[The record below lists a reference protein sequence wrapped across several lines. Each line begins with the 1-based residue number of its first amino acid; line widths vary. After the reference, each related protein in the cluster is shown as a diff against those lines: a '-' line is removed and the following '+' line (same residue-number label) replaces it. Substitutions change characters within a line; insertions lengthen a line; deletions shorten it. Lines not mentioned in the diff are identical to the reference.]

1 MLWLYV
7 MKKLLIIGYVWPE
20 PNSSAAGS
28 RMMQLIHS
36 FQMQHYQ
43 ITFASPAQQTEH
55 MVDLNVL
62 NIAVENISLNC
73 SSFDDF
79 IIKLEP
85 DAVMFDRFMM
95 EEQFG
100 WRVSEHCPQAL
111 RILDTEDLFCLRHAR
126 HKAYKEKRNITDE
139 DLLTSDLAKRE
150 VAAIFRSDISLMISS
165 IEIELLQRL
174 FKVDAKLLHY
184 CPFMLNDEQLAQV
197 NPHYQQR
204 QGFMVI
210 GNFRHAPNWDAV
222 LWLKQQIW
230 PLIRKQLPNAEV
242 NIYGAYPPPK
252 ATDLNDEKSG
262 FLVKGWVDDAVL
274 AMQSAKVC
282 LAPLRFGA
290 GMKGKLA
297 EAMYCATPSVTT
309 DVGAESMQ
317 TELPWAGVIANDP
330 QAIADAAVKLYRDE
344 KCWKIA
350 NDLGP
355 KNAKILYQQERINS
369 DLSQCIRQLTDTLT
383 SHRKANFIG
392 SMLNHHHH
400 KSTQYMSQ
408 WIDVK
413 TQLKV
418 IVEGTGESQ

>member
-139 DLLTSDLAKRE
+139 DLLTSD
-150 VAAIFRSDISLMISS
+150 
-165 IEIELLQRL
+165 
-174 FKVDAKLLHY
+174 
-184 CPFMLNDEQLAQV
+184 
-197 NPHYQQR
+197 
-204 QGFMVI
+204 
-210 GNFRHAPNWDAV
+210 
-222 LWLKQQIW
+222 
-230 PLIRKQLPNAEV
+230 
-242 NIYGAYPPPK
+242 
-252 ATDLNDEKSG
+252 
-262 FLVKGWVDDAVL
+262 
-274 AMQSAKVC
+274 
-282 LAPLRFGA
+282 
-290 GMKGKLA
+290 
-297 EAMYCATPSVTT
+297 
-309 DVGAESMQ
+309 
-317 TELPWAGVIANDP
+317 
-330 QAIADAAVKLYRDE
+330 
-344 KCWKIA
+344 
-350 NDLGP
+350 
-355 KNAKILYQQERINS
+355 
-369 DLSQCIRQLTDTLT
+369 
-383 SHRKANFIG
+383 
-392 SMLNHHHH
+392 
-400 KSTQYMSQ
+400 
-408 WIDVK
+408 
-413 TQLKV
+413 
-418 IVEGTGESQ
+418 